1 MATSEDERRASVGG
15 LYRLD
20 PYTGNALSG
29 STEERNRIL
38 ALVESG
44 QISAVEAAQ
53 LLDALQF
60 QRERPGERNSN
71 RTLRIWMSD
80 MTTRRKKY
88 NMTATLPINL
98 IGACLHMLGRM
109 MPQLNNNTIED
120 LLRTIESG
128 ATGRLLDLQDLEEGK
143 RVEIFVER

>member
-1 MATSEDERRASVGG
+1 MATSGDERGGPTRG
-15 LYRLD
+15 LYRLE
-20 PYTGNALSG
+20 PHRSNAMSG
-29 STEERNRIL
+29 MTEERNRIL
-38 ALVESG
+38 TLVESG
-44 QISAVEAAQ
+44 RISAIEAAQ

-60 QRERPGERNSN
+60 ERERPSERNSN

-80 MTTRRKKY
+80 MATKRKKV
-88 NMTATLPINL
+88 NLTATLPINL
-98 IGACLHMLGRM
+98 IGASLHLLERLV
-109 MPQLNNNTIED
+109 PQLNNSTIED

>member
-1 MATSEDERRASVGG
+1 MATSGDKRGDPTRG

-20 PYTGNALSG
+20 PFRSDAMPGTI
-29 STEERNRIL
+29 EERNRIL
-38 ALVESG
+38 TLVESG

-60 QRERPGERNSN
+60 ERERPVERNQN

-80 MTTRRKKY
+80 MTSKRKKV

-98 IGACLHMLGRM
+98 IGASLRLLERLV
-109 MPQLNNNTIED
+109 PQLNNSTIED